1 MTELDEI
8 DNRGN
13 YGNLKSKKKSRLSL
27 FLQVIDPAGS
37 QTDLTLPDVLK
48 RYYRY
53 YFEFSLFLSLLILVF
68 IMRYFPEFSSETG
81 RLPAKPNI
89 VVEISDIAPTRQIV
103 SAKGKP
109 VKPVIPIAGNVKE
122 ELLFDDD
129 ANLGDEFGLLPIPA
143 PPPPPVN
150 NEKSDYQPP
159 RLIVSKFPEYPK
171 ELQKLGISG
180 VVILEVKVDVS
191 GKVIEHRIRS
201 NTTNNVTL
209 EKLAVET
216 VYQCRYTPAMQDK
229 KPVVAWTDHKFEFMD
244 KQRN

>member
-1 MTELDEI
+1 MTERGEI
-8 DNRGN
+8 ENRGN
-13 YGNLKSKKKSRLSL
+13 NGNSKSKKKNRLSL
-27 FLQVIDPAGS
+27 ILQIIDPAGR
-37 QTDLTLPDVLK
+37 QTGLPLSDALK

-68 IMRYFPEFSSETG
+68 IIRYFPEFGSGTT
-81 RLPAKPNI
+81 RLPEKPNI

-143 PPPPPVN
+143 PPPPPGN
-150 NEKSDYQPP
+150 KEKSDYQPP
-159 RLIVSKFPEYPK
+159 RLIVSKFPEYPG
-171 ELQKLGISG
+171 ELQKQGISG

-191 GKVIEHRIRS
+191 GKVIEHRVRS
-201 NTTNNVTL
+201 NTTNNATL

-229 KPVVAWTDHKFEFMD
+229 KPTVAWTDHKFEFMD